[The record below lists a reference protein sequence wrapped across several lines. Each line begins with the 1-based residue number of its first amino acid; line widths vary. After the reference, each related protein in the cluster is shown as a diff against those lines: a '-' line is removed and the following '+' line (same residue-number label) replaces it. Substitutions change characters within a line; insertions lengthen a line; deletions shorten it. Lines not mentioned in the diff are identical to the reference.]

1 MTVDDS
7 VVQKLWKLTNEL
19 TAQLVFNRNATLELK
34 QQLADLQA
42 KTAQASNPITFTQV
56 GFAMAQSRKEAMH
69 EAYRLAEQEGEVA
82 MRLQQENALLQ
93 ARLMDV
99 GAVAR
104 KAITEEYYNTES
116 IIETLEIE
124 NRGLREILGVA
135 TDDFGSMAVRDPVNR
150 VSFPSTGSYV
160 PSSGSDR
167 EHPAGQGFTTQQPLS
182 SEQAVVKER
191 VTASIEPHTIS
202 SEPRSQKSFASE
214 STANTTTNST
224 VASPELKS
232 TQQLSTEPEQISLL
246 ESKKTSPS
254 TSRKKSEDNVF
265 VASPTAI
272 SPTSNA
278 KGTVSAHSS
287 AVSRRNSDHSNATG
301 NNNAVRGTRKPNRK
315 QKPMQSHI
323 DPPKPVRPYKHIR
336 LTVESDRFV
345 LQPYFGPEYTD
356 DADTEIVQIQ
366 FEISEDRADIE
377 KSNESTKA
385 PSTVNGTTAP
395 MDEKTRRISF
405 LSPGSYSRSEDA
417 KDYLVYGC
425 IGSLELHT
433 GVHFIFITSVKPL
446 GDIEDKPVYAI
457 NKVAILPLVA
467 CEARQLL
474 DRLAQEIIMSTKL
487 LPRVEQQAEQSIVI
501 QEPASKTSIQQD
513 NYHSLESVS
522 VVKPSKGRFSFLGL
536 RQDKGI
542 QKSANDLGP
551 PSTGIKQGL
560 SREGEL
566 SNIIPNP
573 KRVSFDVPQR
583 GAGNRSS
590 TNLSTPTTIEPT
602 LNEVAA
608 TTTTRPALSSPPSS
622 PKIRSSQPGFF
633 SKFKGNVLEI
643 KPRKSAEIALTSPVL
658 PLSDGEAIAGTTA
671 NPVNHKDASKTSTL
685 PRIDTGHM
693 NTSENEMRPSL
704 SPRSPSALAAAEK
717 FVTESTKQ
725 IADWSEEAVSGI
737 FNTTPSFSLMRPTA
751 TSSTTA
757 EYSPKAEHA
766 QLASNITN
774 SNQRAAEEEQEKYR
788 LLDRRVIREIS
799 SIFGTGFYFST
810 EFNLLTSMQKRSDLE
825 KDTLKRDAPLWQQV
839 DKRFWWNEHLLK
851 DFIDIES
858 PYRLKPIPI
867 MERSGYV
874 EIEQCEI
881 EQQPFMFTLISR
893 RSRERSGLRYQR
905 RGIDED
911 GNASNFVETEQLL
924 RIVV

>member
-1 MTVDDS
+1 MSSASPIRLFLFNCHSIHFNSFFILFAIAHHFCLLISPFSIYLTVITLLTFSCICIMTVDDS

-56 GFAMAQSRKEAMH
+56 GVNNNREYADMSLKIANERLQEENSQLQEQLREYERWMEYIMTKFRLQNFAMAQSRKEAMH

-315 QKPMQSHI
+315 QK
-323 DPPKPVRPYKHIR
+323 V
-336 LTVESDRFV
+336 
-345 LQPYFGPEYTD
+345 
-356 DADTEIVQIQ
+356 
-366 FEISEDRADIE
+366 
-377 KSNESTKA
+377 
-385 PSTVNGTTAP
+385 
-395 MDEKTRRISF
+395 
-405 LSPGSYSRSEDA
+405 
-417 KDYLVYGC
+417 
-425 IGSLELHT
+425 
-433 GVHFIFITSVKPL
+433 
-446 GDIEDKPVYAI
+446 
-457 NKVAILPLVA
+457 
-467 CEARQLL
+467 
-474 DRLAQEIIMSTKL
+474 
-487 LPRVEQQAEQSIVI
+487 
-501 QEPASKTSIQQD
+501 
-513 NYHSLESVS
+513 
-522 VVKPSKGRFSFLGL
+522 
-536 RQDKGI
+536 
-542 QKSANDLGP
+542 
-551 PSTGIKQGL
+551 
-560 SREGEL
+560 
-566 SNIIPNP
+566 
-573 KRVSFDVPQR
+573 
-583 GAGNRSS
+583 
-590 TNLSTPTTIEPT
+590 
-602 LNEVAA
+602 
-608 TTTTRPALSSPPSS
+608 
-622 PKIRSSQPGFF
+622 
-633 SKFKGNVLEI
+633 
-643 KPRKSAEIALTSPVL
+643 
-658 PLSDGEAIAGTTA
+658 
-671 NPVNHKDASKTSTL
+671 
-685 PRIDTGHM
+685 
-693 NTSENEMRPSL
+693 
-704 SPRSPSALAAAEK
+704 
-717 FVTESTKQ
+717 
-725 IADWSEEAVSGI
+725 
-737 FNTTPSFSLMRPTA
+737 
-751 TSSTTA
+751 
-757 EYSPKAEHA
+757 
-766 QLASNITN
+766 
-774 SNQRAAEEEQEKYR
+774 
-788 LLDRRVIREIS
+788 
-799 SIFGTGFYFST
+799 
-810 EFNLLTSMQKRSDLE
+810 
-825 KDTLKRDAPLWQQV
+825 
-839 DKRFWWNEHLLK
+839 
-851 DFIDIES
+851 
-858 PYRLKPIPI
+858 
-867 MERSGYV
+867 
-874 EIEQCEI
+874 
-881 EQQPFMFTLISR
+881 
-893 RSRERSGLRYQR
+893 
-905 RGIDED
+905 
-911 GNASNFVETEQLL
+911 
-924 RIVV
+924 